1 MIGFTIAAG
10 LLALL
15 VLLAVVLPLLR
26 GGSAGPERDSFD
38 RAVYRDQLHELE
50 RDAARGMIGAAEA
63 TAARLEIQRR
73 LLARAGAVAP
83 AARSGRNPAPVA
95 RSGRNPALALVLAL
109 LAASG
114 AGIVYLATGAPE
126 LPGLPFAQR
135 APDPAELA
143 LRQGL
148 AEVERRIAE
157 MPSDGPAW
165 VLLAR
170 TRAALGQWRGAD
182 AAYRRALA
190 LVAPT
195 PDLLAA
201 ALEAAVLAADGVVG
215 EAAAAGLARV
225 LAEDVDNPIARFY
238 LAVADAQAGRHAAAI
253 AGWQALAA
261 DLPAEA
267 SIRGEIGRRV
277 AAASQAAG
285 TPAPPL
291 PPPAEAPSP
300 EARAAMIL
308 GMVERLAARLADA
321 PDDAEGW
328 ARLGRAYGVLGE
340 RDKAADAYARAGALR
355 PDDMD
360 LALAEAQAML
370 DGLPPTAPFPPRAV
384 AQLQRVLAADPRQ
397 PAALWH
403 LGVEAAKRG
412 DMDEAARFWDRLLAV
427 LPEDSDDAR
436 MVRAALQAIRRR

>member
-10 LLALL
+10 VLALL

-73 LLARAGAVAP
+73 LLARAGGVAP
-83 AARSGRNPAPVA
+83 AARSGRNPA
-95 RSGRNPALALVLAL
+95 LAVVLAV

-135 APDPAELA
+135 APDPAEMA
-143 LRQGL
+143 LRRGL
-148 AEVERRIAE
+148 ADLERRIAE
-157 MPSDGPAW
+157 VPGDGPAW

-170 TRAALGQWRGAD
+170 TRAALGQWRSAD

-190 LVAPT
+190 LLPPT
-195 PDLLAA
+195 PELVAA

-215 EAAAAGLARV
+215 EAATAGFARV
-225 LAEDVDNPIARFY
+225 LAEEPDNPIARFY
-238 LAVADAQAGRHAAAI
+238 LAMAEMQAGRHAAAI
-253 AGWQALAA
+253 ATWQALAGEMPA
-261 DLPAEA
+261 DAPIRAEIA
-267 SIRGEIGRRV
+267 RRI
-277 AAASQAAG
+277 AAAARAAG
-285 TPAPPL
+285 IAAPAL
-291 PPPAEAPSP
+291 APPAEAPSAEAP
-300 EARAAMIL
+300 NAEAPSAEARAAMIR

-340 RDKAADAYARAGALR
+340 RARAADAYSRAGALR
-355 PDDMD
+355 PDDLA
-360 LALAEAQAML
+360 LALAEAEVLL
-370 DGLPPTAPFPPRAV
+370 DGLPPTDAFPPRAL
-384 AQLQRVLAADPRQ
+384 ALLRRVLAAEPQQ

-412 DMDEAARFWDRLLAV
+412 AMDEAVGLWDRLIAV
-427 LPEDSDDAR
+427 LPPDGDDTK
-436 MVRAALQAIRRR
+436 MVRAAIAVVRRQ

>member
-10 LLALL
+10 VLALL

-73 LLARAGAVAP
+73 LLARAGGVAP
-83 AARSGRNPAPVA
+83 AARSGRNPA
-95 RSGRNPALALVLAL
+95 LAVVLAV

-135 APDPAELA
+135 APDPAEMA
-143 LRQGL
+143 LRRGL
-148 AEVERRIAE
+148 ADLERRIAE
-157 MPSDGPAW
+157 VPGDGPAW

-170 TRAALGQWRGAD
+170 TRAALGQWRSAD

-190 LVAPT
+190 LLPPT
-195 PDLLAA
+195 PELVAA

-215 EAAAAGLARV
+215 EAATAGFARV
-225 LAEDVDNPIARFY
+225 LAEEPDNPIARFY
-238 LAVADAQAGRHAAAI
+238 LAMAEMQAGRHAAAI
-253 AGWQALAA
+253 ATWQALAGEMPA
-261 DLPAEA
+261 DAPIRAEIA
-267 SIRGEIGRRV
+267 RRI
-277 AAASQAAG
+277 AAAARAAG
-285 TPAPPL
+285 IAAPAL
-291 PPPAEAPSP
+291 APPAEAPSAEAP
-300 EARAAMIL
+300 SAEARAAMIR

-340 RDKAADAYARAGALR
+340 RARAADAYSRAGALR
-355 PDDMD
+355 PDDLA
-360 LALAEAQAML
+360 LALAEAEVLL
-370 DGLPPTAPFPPRAV
+370 DGLPPTDGFPPRAL
-384 AQLQRVLAADPRQ
+384 ALLRRVLAAEPQQ

-412 DMDEAARFWDRLLAV
+412 AMDEAVGLWDRLIAV
-427 LPEDSDDAR
+427 LPPDGDDTK
-436 MVRAALQAIRRR
+436 MVRAAIAVVRRQ

>member
-10 LLALL
+10 VLALL

-73 LLARAGAVAP
+73 LLARAGGVAP
-83 AARSGRNPAPVA
+83 AARSGRNPA
-95 RSGRNPALALVLAL
+95 LAVVLAV

-143 LRQGL
+143 LRRGL
-148 AEVERRIAE
+148 ADLERRIAE
-157 MPSDGPAW
+157 VPGDGPAW

-170 TRAALGQWRGAD
+170 TRAALGQWRSAD

-190 LVAPT
+190 LLPPT
-195 PDLLAA
+195 PDLVAA

-215 EAAAAGLARV
+215 EAATAGFARV
-225 LAEDVDNPIARFY
+225 LAEEPDNPIARFY
-238 LAVADAQAGRHAAAI
+238 LAMAEMQAGRHAAAI
-253 AGWQALAA
+253 ATWQALAGEMPA
-261 DLPAEA
+261 DAPIRAEIA
-267 SIRGEIGRRV
+267 RRI
-277 AAASQAAG
+277 AAAARAAG
-285 TPAPPL
+285 IAAPAL
-291 PPPAEAPSP
+291 APPAEAPSAEAP
-300 EARAAMIL
+300 SAEARAAMIR

-340 RDKAADAYARAGALR
+340 RARAADAYSRAGALR
-355 PDDMD
+355 PDDLA
-360 LALAEAQAML
+360 LALAEAEVLL
-370 DGLPPTAPFPPRAV
+370 DGLPPTDGFPPRALV
-384 AQLQRVLAADPRQ
+384 LLRRVLAAEPQQ

-412 DMDEAARFWDRLLAV
+412 AMDEAVGLWDRLIAV
-427 LPEDSDDAR
+427 LPPDGDDTK
-436 MVRAALQAIRRR
+436 MVRAAIAVVRRQ